1 MTEEQIN
8 NLKSIA
14 ASFLCTQ
21 KLVAQNIE
29 KLQEFD
35 MMGDVYVL
43 KKDVRDAFTIK
54 DSDDIAGW
62 MDAAKDA
69 VEDMVT
75 K

>member
-1 MTEEQIN
+1 
-8 NLKSIA
+8 
-14 ASFLCTQ
+14 
-21 KLVAQNIE
+21 
-29 KLQEFD
+29 